1 MFFVG
6 VVFLC
11 VPLLYSIFIKKRK
24 MLIFL
29 VSLILICAVVLSIF
43 LSGTIT
49 SLNTNTMDI
58 FSSAKPIDSDNGN
71 ISEGGIDYRQFI
83 IQGGKKLKN
92 ILVLASDQRPDKS
105 SESTFR
111 TDIIILLSIEI
122 DTRNMYVFT
131 LPRDTIVRYDADD
144 DTNDIGAGKVCKLTE
159 SVVYAGGVQGLVNTI
174 RLNYGLDI
182 DEYIIVTWRTFINVC
197 DTFFDGHMQVPLTDI
212 EVLGINQTLPKQ
224 NENFGRKLSKDSEY
238 SKFGEYEE
246 GMFLE
251 YDETDTLG
259 RKQLEYLHKEG
270 LDHKL
275 FDINNI
281 LQESSET
288 ELKRTFDET
297 TEIVYDLDSYQLL
310 AYVRDRHPYK
320 SQDLQRER
328 NTLTL
333 LSQMLPVILSH
344 LNDEEMITKFSSL
357 CKEYGGI
364 ETTYTSLSKFI
375 EDVFIPIKSIHIGK
389 NIDGDNVTQIPYRTY
404 NYSAE
409 LEGTFN
415 DVRNQTKRLLF
426 GKE

>member
-1 MFFVG
+1 MFFIG
-6 VVFLC
+6 VFFLC
-11 VPLLYSIFIKKRK
+11 VPLLYGIFIKKRK

-29 VSLILICAVVLSIF
+29 VFLILICATVLSYF
-43 LSGTIT
+43 LYGTIT
-49 SLNTNTMDI
+49 DLNRNTMDI

-83 IQGGKKLKN
+83 IQGNKKMKN
-92 ILVLASDQRPDKS
+92 ILVLASDQRPNKS
-105 SESTFR
+105 SESAFR
-111 TDIIILLSIEI
+111 TDIIILLSIEV
-122 DTRNMYVFT
+122 DTRNIYVFT
-131 LPRDTIVRYDADD
+131 LPRDTMVRYDADD
-144 DTNDIGAGKVCKLTE
+144 DMNDIGAGKICKLTE
-159 SVVYAGGVQGLVNTI
+159 SVVYAGGVQGLINTI

-182 DEYIIVTWRTFINVC
+182 DEYIIVTWQTFINIC

-224 NENFGRKLSKDSEY
+224 NENFGRKSSKDSKY
-238 SKFGEYEE
+238 FKFGEYKE

-259 RKQLEYLHKEG
+259 RKQLDYLHKNKQ
-270 LDHKL
+270 DDKL

-281 LQESSET
+281 LQKSEDPA
-288 ELKRTFDET
+288 LQRTFDEK

-344 LNDEEMITKFSSL
+344 LDDEEMITKFSSL
-357 CKEYGGI
+357 CKKYGGI
-364 ETTYTSLSKFI
+364 ETTYTSLSQFI

-415 DVRNQTKRLLF
+415 DVRSQTKRLLF